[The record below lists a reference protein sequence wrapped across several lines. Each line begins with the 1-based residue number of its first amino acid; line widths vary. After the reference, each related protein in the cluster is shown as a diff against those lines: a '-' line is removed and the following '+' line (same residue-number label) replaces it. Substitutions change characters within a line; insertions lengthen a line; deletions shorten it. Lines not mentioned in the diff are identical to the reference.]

1 MHALPSVGCQVTP
14 EEAWILAP
22 LIAGQPTYRLGRWI
36 GDRFQ
41 YPRPTTPPKITTALP
56 QRPAAVMIHGTDGS
70 VATLC
75 LDLDTSKALQGV
87 VDSDAERLRS
97 MLGACGVVFVEDFS
111 PSGGRHLYVPLQ
123 ERLSAPEARELVEA
137 LALTA
142 ASLDPSPHQN
152 VTDGC
157 IRVPG
162 SAHKFGGHQT
172 LITSL
177 SQAYEILRRRNP
189 AATIVALRAALAP
202 ELARN
207 RVLKAR
213 QAKAADVPRTAA
225 VPLLPLTAGSE
236 STLRRIAR
244 TGLYDTSR
252 YPSASEARMAVLA
265 HFCACGWTLAQV
277 QNELTGQFPGLAA
290 LYGTPTKQARLL
302 ATEWA
307 KAQTFTGYRS
317 QKTAGPERR
326 GKDASINNTSPT
338 ELTGGATKPSSAA
351 IHQLVND
358 LENVLYAV
366 LDHRLKDNGREG
378 LSLRLLI
385 RGLLAYMRTKETDL
399 LDVGCRT
406 LAIALGRHHVTIA
419 RLLPRLVELSDGIVT
434 KVADARHKAADVY
447 LIQLPAQYQQLARE
461 LTWRKGKIHAIRPVF
476 RALGD
481 AAALIYEAIERSRHS
496 PTNADIIRTTGI
508 SRSAVENALAEMS
521 ALGMIH
527 RDGRQW
533 RITSAT
539 NLGQLAIRLGV
550 KDDVQAQISLHRH
563 QRAVWHA
570 YLDRFLDQTITE
582 ASLYDT
588 EREEH
593 WLPPDD
599 DTASY
604 VWEAA

>member
-1 MHALPSVGCQVTP
+1 
-14 EEAWILAP
+14 
-22 LIAGQPTYRLGRWI
+22 
-36 GDRFQ
+36 
-41 YPRPTTPPKITTALP
+41 
-56 QRPAAVMIHGTDGS
+56 
-70 VATLC
+70 
-75 LDLDTSKALQGV
+75 
-87 VDSDAERLRS
+87 
-97 MLGACGVVFVEDFS
+97 
-111 PSGGRHLYVPLQ
+111 
-123 ERLSAPEARELVEA
+123 
-137 LALTA
+137 
-142 ASLDPSPHQN
+142 
-152 VTDGC
+152 
-157 IRVPG
+157 
-162 SAHKFGGHQT
+162 
-172 LITSL
+172 
-177 SQAYEILRRRNP
+177 
-189 AATIVALRAALAP
+189 VALRAALAP

-244 TGLYDTSR
+244 TGLFDTSR

-570 YLDRFLDQTITE
+570 YLDRFLDQSITE

-599 DTASY
+599 ETASY

>member
-36 GDRFQ
+36 GARFQ

-56 QRPAAVMIHGTDGS
+56 QRPAAVMIHGTEGS

-177 SQAYEILRRRNP
+177 SQAYDILRRRNP

-225 VPLLPLTAGSE
+225 VPLLTLTAGSE

-385 RGLLAYMRTKETDL
+385 RGLLAYMRTKETEL

-599 DTASY
+599 DTTSY

>member
-172 LITSL
+172 LITPL
-177 SQAYEILRRRNP
+177 SQAYDILRRRNP
-189 AATIVALRAALAP
+189 AATIVALRAALTP

-213 QAKAADVPRTAA
+213 QAKASDAPRTAA
-225 VPLLPLTAGSE
+225 VPLLTLTAGSE

-265 HFCACGWTLAQV
+265 HFCACGWTMAQV

-290 LYGTPTKQARLL
+290 LYGSTAKQARLL

-385 RGLLAYMRTKETDL
+385 RGLLAYMRTKETEL

-447 LIQLPAQYQQLARE
+447 LIELPAQYQQLARE

-496 PTNADIIRTTGI
+496 PINADIIRTTGI
-508 SRSAVENALAEMS
+508 SRSAVEDALAEMS

-582 ASLYDT
+582 ASVYDA

-599 DTASY
+599 DTASS

>member
-36 GDRFQ
+36 GARFQ
-41 YPRPTTPPKITTALP
+41 YPRPTTPPKITRALP
-56 QRPAAVMIHGTDGS
+56 QRPAAVMIHGTEGS

-172 LITSL
+172 LITPL
-177 SQAYEILRRRNP
+177 SQAYDILRRRNS

-307 KAQTFTGYRS
+307 KAQTLTGYRS

-338 ELTGGATKPSSAA
+338 ELTGGATKPSSTA

-366 LDHRLKDNGREG
+366 LDHRLKDNGRES

-539 NLGQLAIRLGV
+539 DLGQLAIRLGV
-550 KDDVQAQISLHRH
+550 MDDVQAQISLHRH